1 MSTTIASTKKYEDM
15 SAKEKIAPSPTESP
29 RDRGRRPERK
39 FSALTET
46 PTRAAATSESR
57 TQLQQQ
63 QHSGSRTRERQ
74 YSSRDHRTSNKADDR
89 DSTRR
94 YTADERES
102 KSRDR
107 DRSRE
112 RR

>member
-15 SAKEKIAPSPTESP
+15 SARENIAASPTESP

-46 PTRAAATSESR
+46 PTKAAAANESR
-57 TQLQQQ
+57 PQGQ
-63 QHSGSRTRERQ
+63 SGSRTRERQ
-74 YSSRDHRTSNKADDR
+74 YSFRDNHRSSKVDEGR
-89 DSTRR
+89 DSNRR
-94 YTADERES
+94 YADERES

-112 RR
+112 RK